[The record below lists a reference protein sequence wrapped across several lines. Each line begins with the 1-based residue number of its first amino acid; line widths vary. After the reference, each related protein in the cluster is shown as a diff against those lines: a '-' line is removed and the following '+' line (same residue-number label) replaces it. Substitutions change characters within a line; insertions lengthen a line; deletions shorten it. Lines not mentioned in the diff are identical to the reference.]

1 MKRVL
6 NRFRQ
11 SRLEGDLYCELQ
23 YHIDRRVADLI

>member
-11 SRLEGDLYCELQ
+11 SRLEGDLYCELCS
-23 YHIDRRVADLI
+23 ITSTAAWRT